1 MGVRLGTHLDRADVV
16 GTNDAIR
23 HHDIIS
29 SLQFSLLNL
38 LYQVAEMI
46 ALDSMMRSVVPMF
59 NNLADD
65 KSGPKFD
72 GISRLIRNWDFYLRR
87 RRIAERDGIYM
98 SDAESGKCILAPSKR
113 LRNELAPLGRS
124 SACTV
129 TNEREF
135 GGSVNLSNT
144 RTQFTF
150 PKYCTYSCLYR

>member
-23 HHDIIS
+23 HHNIVS

-38 LYQVAEMI
+38 LYQIAEMV

-87 RRIAERDGIYM
+87 RRIAERERRNIYVRRRIREMHPRAVEEAEERVRAARLFIGVDG
-98 SDAESGKCILAPSKR
+98 D
-113 LRNELAPLGRS
+113 
-124 SACTV
+124 
-129 TNEREF
+129 ER
-135 GGSVNLSNT
+135 
-144 RTQFTF
+144 
-150 PKYCTYSCLYR
+150 